1 MIHFQF
7 TQTHKTSAMC
17 YPSVQQEVNNEHCQ
31 SRHSDDIVQ
40 RVRKDVRDARL
51 VALRFPPPNPS
62 ISKIDKYAI

>member
-1 MIHFQF
+1 MSI
-7 TQTHKTSAMC
+7 
-17 YPSVQQEVNNEHCQ
+17 VQQEVNNEHCQ